1 VPLGDKLDR
10 RRLILVP
17 LTLNM
22 FCLAMPALAPTF
34 AMLSLASLAIGITA
48 VTAQIIIPAVPAE
61 RGRVAGTLLS
71 GLSAGLLLARA
82 LSGFGGGKH
91 AADDRFRLQRLR
103 FQDAL
108 APEHCLRI
116 SRGRGCL
123 SSLTLAEKRAILA
136 STPAPRSY
144 ADLYYCGPGGR
155 RADRNSVRDVG
166 CPRASFAFVLAPTRT
181 CFTVASGT
189 AIGLSPR
196 TGRQPLLAEP

>member
-1 VPLGDKLDR
+1 MRPTIASDDNVFDFKTLLHPGIVFEHLEDVVAHL
-10 RRLILVP
+10 P
-17 LTLNM
+17 LTL
-22 FCLAMPALAPTF
+22 
-34 AMLSLASLAIGITA
+34 
-48 VTAQIIIPAVPAE
+48 
-61 RGRVAGTLLS
+61 
-71 GLSAGLLLARA
+71 
-82 LSGFGGGKH
+82 
-91 AADDRFRLQRLR
+91 ADR
-103 FQDAL
+103 
-108 APEHCLRI
+108 
-116 SRGRGCL
+116 
-123 SSLTLAEKRAILA
+123 RAILA